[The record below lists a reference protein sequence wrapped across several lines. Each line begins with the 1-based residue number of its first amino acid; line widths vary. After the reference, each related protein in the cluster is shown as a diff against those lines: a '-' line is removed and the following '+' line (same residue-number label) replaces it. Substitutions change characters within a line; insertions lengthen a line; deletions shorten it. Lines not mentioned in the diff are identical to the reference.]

1 MIGANAILELVDAAP
16 IFVDVAADPARDD
29 AAHRA
34 EIEEAIRSF
43 GRTELND
50 ALAIVRGS
58 TGETRGPVLST
69 SAQRLGQLAAANC
82 LHEGF
87 AKAALEEAAGGC
99 GLIRDDGLKAVKAA
113 IAAGI
118 KLGKKQPT
126 DLSHVRRD
134 LSAVAHRAKAEATA
148 LSRPRPAADQISSSP
163 AHPPSS
169 PPGVQSVDQT
179 LASSFS
185 ASFAVDPPG
194 PSIGGENSKPQTLA
208 DIEKIVV
215 DRKRAIESCLGLDHS
230 DTDNGKRLIS
240 YFGDDLLVRKES
252 GTPTGTWLG
261 WAGTHWDIDNGS
273 ALAAIFAQLVGDII
287 MEEASFLEAT
297 KSERNAIEDGKAA
310 RVAMKAITDPDKGD
324 QSEIFD
330 LKRRIIEGDAARGAL
345 SKRRSARRKH
355 GLATKNRARMG
366 AMLECA
372 GPHLRRSPDDFNADP
387 MLVATRTHTLRFA
400 QVADPECPDPDVI
413 RMKWICEA
421 LSEHR
426 RADLLTGVVPVN
438 FDTRADCPRW
448 RANLERFQPNEAQ
461 RRTVQQFAGLGLLGK
476 PIQRVMF
483 HYGSGGN
490 FKSVFLETITRVLGD
505 SFAIGL
511 PTESIIG
518 GAEGSAGGAR
528 PDLERVFGKRMLRIL
543 ELPSGVSLKADMIK
557 KLTGGEKWPVRTLYK
572 GFFEFV
578 PLAKP
583 HMSGNDYPQ
592 FDGSDGGMRRRLLV
606 VEWPIKIPEAEQR
619 DFDIVVSELM
629 EEASGI
635 LNWMIDG
642 AIDYL
647 ENGLVVSE
655 DTKTSTDEY
664 FDEMDPTAMF
674 IRDCIIEQSGESV
687 GARTMYLAYK
697 AHCEANARRA
707 IFETKFG
714 RIMKKK
720 FKRDDK
726 RTHKYLDVV
735 LRDVPQASE
744 NQHDGDP
751 RETYVNGDVEF

>member
-1 MIGANAILELVDAAP
+1 MTGSAVLALFDSAKPFVDASVLTLDQRRSIGKSELDMIVADLLLAEDEEREATLKTCAEHVGQL
-16 IFVDVAADPARDD
+16 IAADY
-29 AAHRA
+29 
-34 EIEEAIRSF
+34 
-43 GRTELND
+43 
-50 ALAIVRGS
+50 
-58 TGETRGPVLST
+58 
-69 SAQRLGQLAAANC
+69 

-87 AKAALEEAAGGC
+87 ASEVITNVAGKI
-99 GLIRDDGLKAVKAA
+99 GLIRDGSLRSVKKV
-113 IAAGI
+113 IAGAI
-118 KLGKKQPT
+118 KLGKKQPFNL
-126 DLSHVRRD
+126 DHVRR
-134 LSAVAHRAKAEATA
+134 EATA
-148 LSRPRPAADQISSSP
+148 LSRPRLAADHVISAPNEVQPSLTPSP
-163 AHPPSS
+163 LP
-169 PPGVQSVDQT
+169 
-179 LASSFS
+179 S
-185 ASFAVDPPG
+185 ASDPPA
-194 PSIGGENSKPQTLA
+194 PSVGGESSNRQTLA
-208 DIEKIVV
+208 DIEKIVI
-215 DRKRAIESCLGLDHS
+215 DRKRAIEDCLGLDHS
-230 DTDNGKRLIS
+230 DTDNGKRLIG

-252 GTPTGTWLG
+252 GTATGTWLG

-287 MEEASFLEAT
+287 MEEANFIEAT
-297 KSERNAIEDGKAA
+297 KSERTAIEEGKAA
-310 RVAMKAITDPDKGD
+310 RAAMKAITDPDRGD
-324 QSEIFD
+324 QSEIFE

-400 QVADPECPDPDVI
+400 QAVDPECPDPDVT
-413 RMKWICEA
+413 RLKWICEA

-426 RADLLTGVVPVN
+426 RGDLLTGVVPVN
-438 FDTRADCPRW
+438 FNPHADCPLW

-619 DFDIVVSELM
+619 DFDIVVGELM
-629 EEASGI
+629 QEASGI

-647 ENGLVVSE
+647 QNGLVVSE

-674 IRDCIIEQSGESV
+674 IRDCIVEQPGESV
-687 GARTMYLAYK
+687 GARAMYLAYK

-735 LRDVPQASE
+735 LRDVPHQAGE
-744 NQHDGDP
+744 NQNGGDP
-751 RETYVNGDVEF
+751 RDTYVNGDVEF